1 MYALGRGGSRRS
13 INIWPGF
20 VDGLATLLLVV
31 IFVLMVFMV
40 AQFFLSVALT
50 GKDEA
55 LLRLESEIAELA
67 DLLAL
72 ERSANEELRVNVAQL
87 SSELQSSLASRESL
101 ASQLAALSEQQESLS
116 SQVSSL
122 ADERDSLTNQL
133 AALLSE
139 RDSLSE
145 QLSSLTIERDELARL
160 LASEQDETGRLT
172 ALLGESEQAQAQLRS
187 DLSERETALAAVQA
201 LLEENRETL
210 AARAEELERSRQDL
224 AQSQEDL
231 EQSQQALAA
240 SEEEL
245 AASREAQSLTQEEL
259 ETIRQALAARN
270 AELDAERARLE
281 AALARMSTDQKKL
294 EEALALI
301 AAGKADL
308 EDAYATIE
316 ADKAKIETQL
326 AEIAILKSLRDDL
339 AEQLKAA
346 EAAGREQG
354 EALAEQQQLSEE
366 AQIQISLLNQQLAAL
381 RQQLTTLSEAL
392 DLAEAE
398 NEAQQVQIADLG
410 KRLNVALA
418 SKVQEL
424 ARYRSE
430 FFGRLREAI
439 GNRQD
444 IRIVGDRFVFQ
455 SEILFGSGSATI
467 GEEGQVQLGRLAET
481 LREISGTIPAE
492 LDWVLRVDGHT
503 DRAPIATFQFPSNWE
518 LSSARAISVVKFL
531 IERGIPANRLA
542 ATGFGEFQPLDAGDD
557 EIAFR
562 RNRRIEFKLTQR

>member
-55 LLRLESEIAELA
+55 LLRLEAEINELA

-72 ERSANEELRVNVAQL
+72 ERNANAELRLNVSQL
-87 SSELQSSLASRESL
+87 SSELQSSLAARETLAGQLAALTEQRESL
-101 ASQLAALSEQQESLS
+101 ANQLATLT
-116 SQVSSL
+116 
-122 ADERDSLTNQL
+122 DERDSLASLL
-133 AALLSE
+133 AAEQEETSRLNDLLSSCAAELEAALNRLSE
-139 RDSLSE
+139 RD
-145 QLSSLTIERDELARL
+145 RALA
-160 LASEQDETGRLT
+160 
-172 ALLGESEQAQAQLRS
+172 ESQA
-187 DLSERETALAAVQA
+187 ALAANQEELDANRQA
-201 LLEENRETL
+201 LL
-210 AARAEELERSRQDL
+210 D
-224 AQSQEDL
+224 
-231 EQSQQALAA
+231 
-240 SEEEL
+240 
-245 AASREAQSLTQEEL
+245 
-259 ETIRQALAARN
+259 RQAA
-270 AELDAERARLE
+270 LDAERAKLE
-281 AALARMSTDQKKL
+281 AALARLSTDQKRL
-294 EEALALI
+294 EEALAAI
-301 AAGKADL
+301 AANKAEL
-308 EDAYATIE
+308 EDAYKVIDADKGKIE
-316 ADKAKIETQL
+316 AQL
-326 AEIAILKSLRDDL
+326 AEIAILKSLRDEL
-339 AEQLKAA
+339 VKKLQAA
-346 EAAGREQG
+346 EAAGRDTSA
-354 EALAEQQQLSEE
+354 ALAEQEKLSEE
-366 AQIQISLLNQQLAAL
+366 AQIQISLLNQQLAVL

-444 IRIVGDRFVFQ
+444 IRVVGDRFVFQ

-481 LREISGTIPAE
+481 LKEIAGTIPAE

-518 LSSARAISVVKFL
+518 LSSARAIAVVKFM
-531 IERGIPANRLA
+531 IAQGIAPNRLA
-542 ATGFGEFQPLDAGDD
+542 ATGFGEFQPLDPGDD